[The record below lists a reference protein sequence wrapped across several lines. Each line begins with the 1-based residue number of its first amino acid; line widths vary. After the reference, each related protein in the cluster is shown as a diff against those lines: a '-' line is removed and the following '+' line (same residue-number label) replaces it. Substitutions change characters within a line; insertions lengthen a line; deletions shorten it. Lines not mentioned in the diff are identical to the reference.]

1 METNHIELVE
11 MTPDQ
16 KAEFEAFK
24 AAKIQ
29 KEEEQRKLEERK
41 KYKSMIDEYID
52 ELFPG
57 LQDLSKKMAGTK
69 QKVIET
75 LSTAMDLKSD
85 LFNVKSDQKSHT
97 FTNSEGSKRIMIGNY
112 QTDGYRDTVNEG
124 IAIVTEVV
132 GSLAKDDQS
141 KALVNGIMR
150 LLAKDKKGTLK
161 ASRVLELEQMAVEL
175 NNERLIEGVKIIKES
190 YLPTVSKVYVKC
202 EYKDETNA
210 WCSLPLGITES

>member
-29 KEEEQRKLEERK
+29 KEEEQRKLDERK

-52 ELFPG
+52 ELFPS
-57 LQDLSKKMAGTK
+57 LQELSKEMAVTK
-69 QKVIET
+69 KKVIET
-75 LSTAMDLKSD
+75 LTTAMDLKSD

-124 IAIVTEVV
+124 IAIVREVV
-132 GSLAKDDQS
+132 GSLAKDDES
-141 KALVNGIMR
+141 KAMVNGIMR
-150 LLAKDKKGTLK
+150 LLSKDKKGTLK
-161 ASRVLELEQMAVEL
+161 ASRVLELEAMAVEL
-175 NNERLIEGVKIIKES
+175 SNERLIEGVRIIKES
-190 YLPTVSKVYVKC
+190 YLPTVSKIFVKC

-210 WCSLPLGITES
+210 WCNLPLGITES